1 MTRESAAP
9 ISPWPELSAAGGRR
23 GSDQRYSTNPPQ
35 FSATIQ
41 IIFNQVKVVVGLI
54 EEKVSN
60 DAMEKFL
67 NELSQK
73 NRPQNLTNPSGSKDV
88 VPCQSCC
95 SLDALWPCCPQ
106 GLHSLFAGSSVNFIS
121 ASMTPM
127 AFCSSFAY
135 IFAKSELKSNN
146 NQISLVFDERTFGFG
161 RFDLHFQ

>member
-1 MTRESAAP
+1 MTRDSAAA

-95 SLDALWPCCPQ
+95 SLDSLWPCRSQ
-106 GLHSLFAGSSVNFIS
+106 RLYS
-121 ASMTPM
+121 
-127 AFCSSFAY
+127 FCWEFT
-135 IFAKSELKSNN
+135 ELYFCLNDSNGVLQQLCLYFCKILMN
-146 NQISLVFDERTFGFG
+146 PS
-161 RFDLHFQ
+161 